1 MEEFCNCLPREIRT
15 HLSDRG
21 VEQMEKAAIVADDYE
36 LVHKS
41 SFGQSQNPR
50 VPNYFKGKGK
60 YGRSGEGND
69 SDTRRGSFGNAGS
82 RNRPTCSFC
91 HKIGHVYES
100 CFKRLR
106 EIEKPTAFIASKQ
119 KLIMGS
125 PLIQPNY
132 VKDNSIFS
140 KSKLSSSQIEKI
152 RANLKPHGY
161 DNFMSVGTVT
171 RPGSNDFSEIHILRD
186 TGASRSLMLRNVFS
200 PSHGVETSPMHV
212 LVRGMGEDTVRAP
225 LVKLQLDCEY
235 VSKVVE
241 IGVVE
246 RLPVDGIDFLLGN
259 DIAGGQVH
267 TSPCVHVCNQPQSN
281 EETERLLTE
290 FPGIFPACVTTRSM
304 ALKAPNVNDTN
315 VPTGDECFQLAGT
328 FFENLNDLSRENQFN
343 KNPAKNADVVKPLV
357 LDQQHLI
364 ERQKADDQ
372 IKKLLQ
378 SVHTE
383 QEISKI
389 PVGYYMSKS
398 GVLMRKWRHP
408 EVAANEEWLVFH
420 QIVVPSEYRAQ
431 IIQVAHDHAMSG
443 HLGVRKTR
451 DRILRHFFWPK
462 LYKDMDWDKGIDFVV
477 FATRETPNESTGFSP
492 FELIYGHEVRGPLK
506 LMKEKWLTDSPA
518 EVNVLDYVSDLN
530 ERLHKASKLAKDNL
544 LKSQDRMKKR
554 FDQKSKERSF
564 QTGEKVLVLLPVH
577 GEPLRARFSGPY
589 RVAKKISDVNYII
602 DTPGRLPKEDGSQ
615 RLCIDYRK
623 VNSVTVTDSHPI
635 PRLDD
640 CIDRIGNSKFVS
652 KYDLLK
658 GYWQVPLTKRAKE
671 ISTFVTPDGVWACN
685 VMPFGMKNAPST
697 FTRLMNIVC
706 KGLKGCG
713 TYIDDVILYSDS
725 WQSHIEQ
732 TKDFFERLKSAN
744 LTINLN
750 KSDLGKASVTYL
762 GHVVGG
768 GKVLPKTAKVEAIYK
783 FPVPSNKKELMRFLG
798 MTGFYRKFCPN
809 FADVASPLTS
819 LLAKKVKFLWSE
831 CCQTAFEN
839 LKLILISE
847 PVLAAPNFKIS
858 FSMTIDASDVGVGA
872 VLFQEDDQKVEH
884 PVIYFSKKLNQ
895 SQRNYST
902 IDKEALAL
910 ILSVGHFEVYLN
922 GPYQTVVYTDHN
934 PLVYINKFKNKS
946 ARLMR
951 WSILLQ
957 GYDLK
962 IVHIPGKEN
971 ICADALSRVG

>member
-1 MEEFCNCLPREIRT
+1 
-15 HLSDRG
+15 
-21 VEQMEKAAIVADDYE
+21 
-36 LVHKS
+36 
-41 SFGQSQNPR
+41 
-50 VPNYFKGKGK
+50 
-60 YGRSGEGND
+60 
-69 SDTRRGSFGNAGS
+69 
-82 RNRPTCSFC
+82 
-91 HKIGHVYES
+91 
-100 CFKRLR
+100 
-106 EIEKPTAFIASKQ
+106 
-119 KLIMGS
+119 
-125 PLIQPNY
+125 
-132 VKDNSIFS
+132 
-140 KSKLSSSQIEKI
+140 
-152 RANLKPHGY
+152 
-161 DNFMSVGTVT
+161 
-171 RPGSNDFSEIHILRD
+171 
-186 TGASRSLMLRNVFS
+186 
-200 PSHGVETSPMHV
+200 
-212 LVRGMGEDTVRAP
+212 
-225 LVKLQLDCEY
+225 
-235 VSKVVE
+235 
-241 IGVVE
+241 
-246 RLPVDGIDFLLGN
+246 
-259 DIAGGQVH
+259 
-267 TSPCVHVCNQPQSN
+267 
-281 EETERLLTE
+281 
-290 FPGIFPACVTTRSM
+290 M

-462 LYKDMDWDKGIDFVV
+462 LYKDFFTRVGLPREVQHGSRFKFHEGLFSEVLQTLGIRQTASSAYHPESQGALERYHQTLKNMLKTFCHESQMDWDKGIDFVV

-602 DTPGRLPKEDGSQ
+602 DTPGRRKTSVLFHDVDVGDAKPIKQHPYRLNPSKLSVVRKEIEYMLENGIISPSHSPWSSPILLVPKEDGSQ

-819 LLAKKVKFLWSE
+819 LLAKKNKFLWSE
-831 CCQTAFEN
+831 CCQTA
-839 LKLILISE
+839 
-847 PVLAAPNFKIS
+847 
-858 FSMTIDASDVGVGA
+858 
-872 VLFQEDDQKVEH
+872 
-884 PVIYFSKKLNQ
+884 
-895 SQRNYST
+895 
-902 IDKEALAL
+902 
-910 ILSVGHFEVYLN
+910 
-922 GPYQTVVYTDHN
+922 
-934 PLVYINKFKNKS
+934 
-946 ARLMR
+946 
-951 WSILLQ
+951 
-957 GYDLK
+957 
-962 IVHIPGKEN
+962 
-971 ICADALSRVG
+971 

>member
-1 MEEFCNCLPREIRT
+1 MLKT
-15 HLSDRG
+15 
-21 VEQMEKAAIVADDYE
+21 
-36 LVHKS
+36 
-41 SFGQSQNPR
+41 
-50 VPNYFKGKGK
+50 
-60 YGRSGEGND
+60 
-69 SDTRRGSFGNAGS
+69 
-82 RNRPTCSFC
+82 FC
-91 HKIGHVYES
+91 HES
-100 CFKRLR
+100 
-106 EIEKPTAFIASKQ
+106 Q
-119 KLIMGS
+119 
-125 PLIQPNY
+125 
-132 VKDNSIFS
+132 
-140 KSKLSSSQIEKI
+140 
-152 RANLKPHGY
+152 
-161 DNFMSVGTVT
+161 
-171 RPGSNDFSEIHILRD
+171 
-186 TGASRSLMLRNVFS
+186 
-200 PSHGVETSPMHV
+200 
-212 LVRGMGEDTVRAP
+212 
-225 LVKLQLDCEY
+225 
-235 VSKVVE
+235 
-241 IGVVE
+241 
-246 RLPVDGIDFLLGN
+246 
-259 DIAGGQVH
+259 
-267 TSPCVHVCNQPQSN
+267 
-281 EETERLLTE
+281 
-290 FPGIFPACVTTRSM
+290 
-304 ALKAPNVNDTN
+304 
-315 VPTGDECFQLAGT
+315 
-328 FFENLNDLSRENQFN
+328 
-343 KNPAKNADVVKPLV
+343 
-357 LDQQHLI
+357 
-364 ERQKADDQ
+364 
-372 IKKLLQ
+372 
-378 SVHTE
+378 
-383 QEISKI
+383 
-389 PVGYYMSKS
+389 
-398 GVLMRKWRHP
+398 
-408 EVAANEEWLVFH
+408 
-420 QIVVPSEYRAQ
+420 
-431 IIQVAHDHAMSG
+431 
-443 HLGVRKTR
+443 
-451 DRILRHFFWPK
+451 
-462 LYKDMDWDKGIDFVV
+462 MDWDKGIDFVV

-602 DTPGRLPKEDGSQ
+602 DTPGRRKSNRLCHINMLKSYHERGEDNFCVMSVVEDNGDETELLGKYLKVTKTNSEVLCNLDSKLGHLQRNEREDLKRLISSFPSILNDIPGKTSVLFHDVDVGDAKPIKQHPYRLNPSKLSVVRKEIEYMLENGIISPSHSPWSSPILLVPKEDGSQ

-872 VLFQEDDQKVEH
+872 D
-884 PVIYFSKKLNQ
+884 YFKRMTKKWN
-895 SQRNYST
+895 
-902 IDKEALAL
+902 
-910 ILSVGHFEVYLN
+910 
-922 GPYQTVVYTDHN
+922 
-934 PLVYINKFKNKS
+934 
-946 ARLMR
+946 
-951 WSILLQ
+951 ILLFTFP
-957 GYDLK
+957 K
-962 IVHIPGKEN
+962 N
-971 ICADALSRVG
+971 